1 MFHES
6 LAFLLI
12 CLGAGLA
19 VKKWQ
24 LLPNDTFKKVNKF
37 ILYFTIPAITLEKIS
52 QIDLRLEYLA
62 PTISGWGLF
71 ILAGIFFGILKH
83 FYKWDKKTW
92 AALTLGCGLGNTSF
106 VGYPVTQLIYGEQG
120 LQYAIFV
127 DQPGTFACLSTLG
140 IALAA
145 YASGGQLTFKSMAWR
160 LITFP
165 AFTCFF
171 IALIIPSDLFRQNIF
186 GDILILKV
194 LRYIGSWTN
203 PLAFL
208 SIGMQFSFSFSEIN
222 TRQFGWGLAYKLLLG
237 PLVFWLVF
245 FLLGLEGMIYDVSV
259 LELAMP
265 PMITAFIIAT
275 EYNLS
280 PKLSASL
287 VNYGLPASALTLYLW
302 GIFLK

>member
-1 MFHES
+1 MFQET
-6 LAFLLI
+6 LAFLLL
-12 CLGAGLA
+12 CLSAGFII
-19 VKKWQ
+19 KQ
-24 LLPNDTFKKVNKF
+24 RHLLPEDAFKKVNKF

-52 QIDLRLEYLA
+52 QIDLKIEFLA
-62 PTISGWGLF
+62 PTISGWGFF
-71 ILAGIFFGILKH
+71 ILAGLFFGILKYL
-83 FYKWDKKTW
+83 YKWDKKTW

-106 VGYPVTQLIYGEQG
+106 VGYPVTKLLFGDQG

-140 IALAA
+140 IGLAA
-145 YASGGQLTFKSMAWR
+145 YASGEKLTIKNMIWQ

-171 IALIIPSDLFRQNIF
+171 IALMMPSEIFR
-186 GDILILKV
+186 DIELGGIQILKI
-194 LRYIGSWTN
+194 LSYIGSWTN

-222 TRQFGWGLAYKLLLG
+222 TKQFGWGLVYKLLLG
-237 PLVFWLVF
+237 PLVFWTIF
-245 FLLGLEGMIYDVSV
+245 YFSGLKGMIYDVSV
-259 LELAMP
+259 IELAMP

-287 VNYGLPASALTLYLW
+287 VNYGLPLSAVTLYLW